1 MQSEYIKRVG
11 QVAAQAGLVACCVWW
26 SLVVAWYG
34 LSAVNFAFPVV
45 YEIAGIGENIA
56 QYAPQNRYKRG
67 FELSPR
73 VEHERLFAEIVRSIN
88 HNGEGLADIS
98 YRGSDGHVIDRFL
111 RMPEVI
117 HLQDVANLLANL
129 RLFSWYIVGLTLV
142 LVGFHV
148 YFRWPIPNT
157 WRAGTGLIVVLAM
170 ATLGLAAIGATD
182 VFYSL
187 HTRIFPDGHQWFF
200 FYQESLMTTL
210 MKAPDLFAYIGL
222 LLGALSVGVFIAF
235 WAGLRWLL
243 AWLNEYARYI
253 SGTVIDRSG

>member
-1 MQSEYIKRVG
+1 MQSEYIKRGG
-11 QVAAQAGLVACCVWW
+11 QVAAQAGLVVCCVWW
-26 SLVVAWYG
+26 SLVCAWYG

-45 YEIAGIGENIA
+45 YEMAGIGENIA

-67 FELSPR
+67 FELTPR
-73 VEHERLFAEIVRSIN
+73 KEHERLFAQIVHAIN

-98 YRGSDGHVIDRFL
+98 YRGPDGLVIDRFL

-129 RLFSWYIVGLTLV
+129 RLFCWYIAGLTLV

-148 YFRWPIPNT
+148 YFHWPVSNT
-157 WRAGTGLIVVLAM
+157 WRAGLGLVMVLAM
-170 ATLGLAAIGATD
+170 AILGLTFLGATD

-222 LLGALSVGVFIAF
+222 LLAVGSVGIFIAF
-235 WAGLRWLL
+235 WTGLRRLL
-243 AWLNEYARYI
+243 YRAR
-253 SGTVIDRSG
+253 TQTEVF